1 MSCVSVRVS
10 MWISGESKG
19 SFECSDD
26 RIFRSVVLCTTGW
39 MKGREIVSKEA
50 KAVKLRKQAQA
61 YCNRE
66 RDGDGSGGERKQKS
80 QTEGQAGT

>member
-19 SFECSDD
+19 SFGLGC